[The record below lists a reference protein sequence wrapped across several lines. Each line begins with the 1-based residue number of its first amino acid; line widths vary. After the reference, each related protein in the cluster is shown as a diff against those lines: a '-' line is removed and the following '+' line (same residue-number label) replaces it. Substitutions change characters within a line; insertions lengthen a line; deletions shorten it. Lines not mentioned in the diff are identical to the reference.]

1 MQEIDV
7 EVSVIPNGLEKY
19 MVFKISKNLFFIN
32 RMQYMNSS
40 LSILVK
46 NLTDNDF

>member
-1 MQEIDV
+1 
-7 EVSVIPNGLEKY
+7 
-19 MVFKISKNLFFIN
+19 MVLKINKNLLFIN

-40 LSILVK
+40 LGVLVK